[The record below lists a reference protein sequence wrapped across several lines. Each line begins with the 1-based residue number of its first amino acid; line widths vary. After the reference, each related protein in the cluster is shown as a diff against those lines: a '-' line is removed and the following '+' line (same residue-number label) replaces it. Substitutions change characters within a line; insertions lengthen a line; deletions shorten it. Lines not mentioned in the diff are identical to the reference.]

1 MISMLK
7 TQMREAM
14 KTPEFWQQYKTAN
27 PTVDMSQWSKE
38 IQELYNKKIKINGS

>member
-14 KTPEFWQQYKTAN
+14 KTPEFWAQYKAAN
-27 PTVDMSQWSKE
+27 PTVDTSQWPKE
-38 IQELYNKKIKINGS
+38 IQDLYNKKMKGN

>member
-14 KTPEFWQQYKTAN
+14 KTPEFWRQYKSAN
-27 PTVDMSQWSKE
+27 PTVDTSKWPKE
-38 IQELYNKKIKINGS
+38 IQDLCNKKTNGN